1 MSDEWEE
8 LGETDILDQ
17 TARFRAL
24 MDQGREAAVELA
36 HSAAAFYRT
45 LIEDGVDRIDA
56 TELTREYVVAM
67 LSDPVEE

>member
-36 HSAAAFYRT
+36 HSAAAFYTT
-45 LIEDGVDRIDA
+45 LIADGVDRVDA
-56 TELTREYVVAM
+56 TDLTREYVAQM
-67 LSDPVEE
+67 LGAPDEE